1 MKNFLTLLTFVL
13 LVSCSKSDDNN
24 NCNFLQNSGVN
35 ASINLNLPQYSQ
47 LQFTSNSVYIP
58 FEVAGGNG
66 GIIVTNVGSGL
77 RAWDAA
83 DPSHIPSSCSIMT
96 IDGANAKCG
105 CGDENEYSL
114 FIGQPLNEALPCG
127 LKEYRVTP
135 TGSNTYSITN

>member
-1 MKNFLTLLTFVL
+1 MKNFLTLLTFAL

-24 NCNFLQNSGVN
+24 NCNFLQNLGVN

-58 FEVAGGNG
+58 NQGNG

-83 DPSHIPSSCSIMT
+83 DPSRTASSCSIMT

>member
-1 MKNFLTLLTFVL
+1 
-13 LVSCSKSDDNN
+13 
-24 NCNFLQNSGVN
+24 
-35 ASINLNLPQYSQ
+35 
-47 LQFTSNSVYIP
+47 
-58 FEVAGGNG
+58 
-66 GIIVTNVGSGL
+66 
-77 RAWDAA
+77 
-83 DPSHIPSSCSIMT
+83 MT